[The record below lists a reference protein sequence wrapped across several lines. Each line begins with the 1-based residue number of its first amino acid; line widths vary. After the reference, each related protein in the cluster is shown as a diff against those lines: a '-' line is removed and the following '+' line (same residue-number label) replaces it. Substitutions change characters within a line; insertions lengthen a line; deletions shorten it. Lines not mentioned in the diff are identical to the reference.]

1 MQDETKVEKIDN
13 ELNMCLYPDFC
24 YRETEPSL
32 VYVSYLLFKQM
43 FKYVFN
49 GFKEENAKNFNSSKA
64 EKVYAITVVLFGIV
78 SFLSLLIALGIFAKI
93 GVELPL
99 FIFLG
104 IGGSLFGIVTISL
117 IIGAVIYKNKRPS
130 KQIYFYLN
138 NKNERLRI

>member
-13 ELNMCLYPDFC
+13 ELNMYLYPDFC
-24 YRETEPSL
+24 YRATEPSL
-32 VYVSYLLFKQM
+32 VYMSYLISKQM

-49 GFKEENAKNFNSSKA
+49 GFKEENVENFKPGKA

-93 GVELPL
+93 GVELPI

-117 IIGAVIYKNKRPS
+117 IIG
-130 KQIYFYLN
+130 
-138 NKNERLRI
+138 